1 MMGALVAGL
10 VAGYGI
16 AVPVGAVGAY
26 LVALTARTGLKV
38 GLSAALGVA
47 AADGLYA
54 LVAAAGGAALVP
66 VLQPVLLP
74 LRWVAALVLVG
85 LAARSGVTAIR
96 QYRLGQAQGGF
107 VAQENAAMSGGRAF
121 FGLLGIT
128 LMNPATVV
136 YFAALVL
143 GGQAVAEP
151 TVLEQV
157 LFVGGAFGASA
168 SWQVMLAGG
177 GALLGRTLTSRRGR
191 MATGLTSSVVIVA
204 LAVHLLAAAD

>member
-107 VAQENAAMSGGRAF
+107 VAQESAAMSGGRAF
-121 FGLLGIT
+121 LGFLGIT

-143 GGQAVAEP
+143 GGQAVSEP

-191 MATGLTSSVVIVA
+191 MATGLTSSVVIAA

>member
-1 MMGALVAGL
+1 MGALVAGL

-107 VAQENAAMSGGRAF
+107 VAQESAAMSGGRAF
-121 FGLLGIT
+121 LGFLGIT

-143 GGQAVAEP
+143 GGQAVSEP

-191 MATGLTSSVVIVA
+191 MATGLTSSVVIAA